1 VTPLKIEES
10 LLLGKANDPALCEDA
25 IVVNDH
31 FVAVIDGATSL
42 IERRPGQKTPG
53 RKAVDSISQTI
64 ANIAADVDAYVFFRA
79 LNAALLNSYHAAG
92 TYEQVKS
99 APHKRSSAAV
109 VAYSR
114 KRSEVWLVSDCQ
126 ALIDD
131 TFVTSSRRADVLLSE
146 VRSMFLESEL
156 LNGKTIDELRVNDTG
171 REYIE
176 TMLVRQKRFQN
187 IGNDNPL
194 NYYVLDGFLKD
205 VQSAVQITPV
215 PQDCSQIVLASDG
228 YPYLKP
234 TLKES
239 ETALHRI
246 LDKDPLCFREYKST
260 KGISGE
266 NISFDDR
273 AYIRFRPN

>member
-1 VTPLKIEES
+1 
-10 LLLGKANDPALCEDA
+10 
-25 IVVNDH
+25 
-31 FVAVIDGATSL
+31 
-42 IERRPGQKTPG
+42 
-53 RKAVDSISQTI
+53 
-64 ANIAADVDAYVFFRA
+64 
-79 LNAALLNSYHAAG
+79 
-92 TYEQVKS
+92 
-99 APHKRSSAAV
+99 
-109 VAYSR
+109 
-114 KRSEVWLVSDCQ
+114 
-126 ALIDD
+126 
-131 TFVTSSRRADVLLSE
+131 
-146 VRSMFLESEL
+146 MFLESEL